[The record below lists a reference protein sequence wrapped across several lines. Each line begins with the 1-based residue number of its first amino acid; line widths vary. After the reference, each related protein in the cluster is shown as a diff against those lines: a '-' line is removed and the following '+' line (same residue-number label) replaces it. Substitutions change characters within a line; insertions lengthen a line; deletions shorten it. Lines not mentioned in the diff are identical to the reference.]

1 VSCPDHPDGR
11 LLKRVVLEQVRPG
24 KIDFAQVRTG
34 LDGRGIELRGGAADE
49 APEAYKRLDD
59 VLDAHADTI
68 RIKHTLTPI
77 GVAMAGADV
86 FDPFKD

>member
-1 VSCPDHPDGR
+1 
-11 LLKRVVLEQVRPG
+11 
-24 KIDFAQVRTG
+24 
-34 LDGRGIELRGGAADE
+34 LDA
-49 APEAYKRLDD
+49 